1 MIAPGKPAP
10 PGPRKAIKASGD
22 IVAPD
27 ELSAELAALNS
38 RLSPKKGRPV
48 RMPEAGQRYALGLRV
63 SAEIKQL
70 LDDTARRTGS
80 TQSQVAE
87 RLIDRALHYDQMLS
101 AMNTT
106 MDEIRRGNLEG
117 AFRSEGY
124 SSINSPYGKIWVPRD
139 YPIERSNFIAG
150 EKA

>member
-1 MIAPGKPAP
+1 MAI
-10 PGPRKAIKASGD
+10 PRKRI
-22 IVAPD
+22 
-27 ELSAELAALNS
+27 
-38 RLSPKKGRPV
+38 GRP
-48 RMPEAGQRYALGLRV
+48 PQPPKQGERYALGLRV

-70 LDDTARRTGS
+70 LDKTAHDTGS

-87 RLIDRALHYDQMLS
+87 RLIERALHYDRMLL

-124 SSINSPYGKIWVPRD
+124 FSVRSPYGNIWYPRD
-139 YPIERSNFIAG
+139 FPTEQTRFVP
-150 EKA
+150 